1 MKSRTTILS
10 CLIGVIVLSFVYEYS
25 RAGSGTDTPPPKI
38 AVVSVLKIFQEC
50 KKNDKFKQEFIAENN
65 KVMAELEKLSKEI
78 EAEKAG
84 LKTLKAGSSNYM
96 SMVKTILQKQA
107 SLQAQQEFY
116 KQQMALK
123 EQQWTEEIY
132 KDILR
137 ETRKVAEQKG
147 LQLVLEKDEPVLPCS
162 NYTEL
167 MTVISTHKVLYDQGC
182 LDITDEVMTSLDA
195 EQ

>member
-1 MKSRTTILS
+1 MKIRTTILS
-10 CLIGVIVLSFVYEYS
+10 CLIGVIVLSFAYEYS
-25 RAGSGTDTPPPKI
+25 RAGSGTDTPPLKI

-50 KKNDKFKQEFIAENN
+50 KKNDKFKQEFVAENN

-96 SMVKTILQKQA
+96 SMVKAILQKQA

-137 ETRKVAEQKG
+137 ETRNVAEQKG

-182 LDITDEVMTSLDA
+182 LDITDEVMAGLDA

>member
-1 MKSRTTILS
+1 MKIRTMILS
-10 CLIGVIVLSFVYEYS
+10 CLMGVIVLSFAYEYS
-25 RAGSGTDTPPPKI
+25 RAGSGTDTPAPKI

-50 KKNDKFKQEFIAENN
+50 KKNDKFKQEYVAENN
-65 KVMAELEKLSKEI
+65 KVMAEMEKLSKEI

-84 LKTLKAGSSNYM
+84 LKTLKAGSNNYM
-96 SMVKTILQKQA
+96 SMVQAILQKQA
-107 SLQAQQEFY
+107 SLQAQEEFH

-182 LDITDEVMTSLDA
+182 LEITAEVMAGLDA

>member
-25 RAGSGTDTPPPKI
+25 RAGSGTDTPTPKI